1 MPDEVHPSGTPLSVL
16 PDAGERARPSLPLSQ
31 LLTLSIYWFGIQ
43 TIWGG
48 LNVIIIPG
56 RLDTMSRETQGLLL
70 AITFIAGA
78 IAPIIIQPTIGV
90 ISDYTVTRWGR
101 RKPYIVIGALFDVVF
116 LAGLAWS
123 NDFVAMVAFYFLLQV
138 SSNFAQGPFQGYVPD
153 LVPAR
158 QVGTASGLM
167 GLMLTL
173 GTIGGVGIATLGGM
187 VGNPALATI
196 ALGIVEVVTM
206 VVLVATVNEGRHAP
220 PRPGSWRQVAL
231 SAWARDIL
239 QQRDV
244 LWLLLV
250 RLLFLGAYNAT
261 LIAVGYFRRSQGLSD
276 ADADSTVFLAT
287 AIVGVS
293 TALAALPGGRLS
305 DRIGRRPVIWIAAA
319 IAATGLAA
327 VAIAPSP
334 ALAVAAWVPFGIGM
348 GLFLSADWALMSD
361 VIPKATSGR
370 YMGIL
375 NAGTAM
381 AGPVFIIVAGPIQDA
396 VAHAVSDP
404 AGPRAAMA
412 IAALFVVLAALALTR
427 VNPRRVEEN
436 EESPPLPVAAAA

>member
-1 MPDEVHPSGTPLSVL
+1 MADEV
-16 PDAGERARPSLPLSQ
+16 RPSRTREAAAPARGAEPKPLPLRQ

-56 RLDTMSRETQGLLL
+56 RLDTDFRAEQGTLL
-70 AITFIAGA
+70 AITMVAGA
-78 IAPIIIQPTIGV
+78 IAPIIVQPTVGL

-101 RKPYIVIGALFDVVF
+101 RKPYIVIGALLDVVF
-116 LAGLAWS
+116 LAGIAWS
-123 NDFVAMVAFYFLLQV
+123 NAFVAMVAFYFLLQV

-173 GTIGGVGIATLGGM
+173 GTIGGVGIATLGGAL
-187 VGNPALATI
+187 GNVALATV
-196 ALGIVEVVTM
+196 ALGLVEVVTM
-206 VVLVATVNEGRHAP
+206 VVLVATVDEGRGAP
-220 PRPGSWRQVAL
+220 ARPGSWLQVAL
-231 SAWARDIL
+231 SAWGRDIL
-239 QQRDV
+239 RERDV

-261 LIAVGYFRRSQGLSD
+261 LIAVGYFRRSHGLSD

-305 DRIGRRPVIWIAAA
+305 DRVGRRPVIWVAAGIAAA
-319 IAATGLAA
+319 GLAGVA
-327 VAIAPSP
+327 VAPSP

-396 VAHAVSDP
+396 VARTFSDP
-404 AGPRAAMA
+404 AGPRVAMA
-412 IAALFVVLAALALTR
+412 VAAVFVVLAALALTR
-427 VNPRRVEEN
+427 VNPRRVEE
-436 EESPPLPVAAAA
+436 PGPAPLPAPAAAA